1 MGTGANS
8 SDNHQEQPLTN
19 NPAIAALEGFSQESS
34 SSLSVEQLDTNSS
47 HSGPVPVD
55 NMLSSPTLSPP
66 RSLPMRDA
74 SDSSGDNSP
83 LTGTPPL
90 QPAILINSV
99 NNSLSNNSSS
109 PSITPEKPKRDDNMA
124 EYEAIELGRLPPSL
138 QPQTKESQTTDHS
151 IQIIP
156 EDGSSI
162 TRSRATTNPVSE
174 PLALFLKQMNIS
186 SDDFDS
192 FELGMLNIIFSP
204 KTWQQRVPTWVS
216 LPSVSSLITKVA
228 FYLSIRVQD
237 LAAPGTT
244 VANGTN
250 ITKHLSITGQA
261 IPLYNQQA
269 ITRAY
274 RINGFSNTISWV
286 GSLWLLLYL
295 SLQINAFILAVHDG
309 QTDYS
314 FRDIFFEPFDLSKL
328 FTGSSQST
336 KASLANSVSSYYV
349 WPFLIAIPLV
359 AGVFSGWRYGKMA
372 QSTNADSLELDIKQ
386 LKEYSPSARLDYW
399 RWYLP
404 KHPLSGPL
412 KRISLYLRYQ
422 ANIPDDAR
430 EKIFTTLVEFS
441 AKAKGHTQ
449 LRARE
454 VIASLTFAINPQD
467 LVKAKAIFPDLDYT
481 QTIKTMGKAYSNLNS
496 AAFSLKPNDHEN
508 QLDALLRAGKTR
520 YITHEQQ
527 LGYAGSFLALFI
539 LYDFY
544 VSYGDLSLAL
554 IVLKGLINAFKN
566 IDEMLK
572 CKQANKVWS
581 WRKESKIYVCSVC
594 GDELQVAYRDIWT
607 QETCV
612 TAFMARTQPAQK
624 IINFFQKHNLQ
635 GVTSLD
641 FSAQLKADYT
651 VYHTAAELDAI
662 FAVINQQ
669 LPKLNNFIFI
679 SDSTAYS
686 FTPLPNSFYAG
697 APLGRFLAKASQLK
711 TINLSYLCLQ
721 NGSISLISSLANST
735 ITTLN
740 LYGNLIGDDGVA
752 ALINTMQ
759 YLPNLQTININDC
772 ESSDLPVV
780 DFVEACLKLPGLTNI
795 TYGSTYIT
803 DDSAAPLAQLLQKP
817 NLRTFSIYGGTYTDK
832 ALQSF
837 AAQLPY
843 AKNLTSLSLEYWSM
857 TNQSTIEALT
867 DALNQLPLQ
876 YLRLLGQNVEP
887 TVAGMAYF
895 FAHLNRLPR
904 LQELT
909 LAASTCP
916 DEDNAAAFEATFPSS
931 AINNLKILYCYN
943 PALSINA
950 TTKIM
955 SGLAKSNLTALYIKA
970 TDLSN
975 TQAAHMQHLLNAP
988 KLNQLYFRQNGF
1000 DETVSLNLVKQLPH
1014 SAVTIFEI
1022 YDNGIT
1028 SPVVDTLA
1036 DLVLKTKLILIGIM
1050 GGGESS
1056 IRRLFKQATQ
1066 LGSPVRKL
1074 AFISDQIND
1083 DTAEMIAKNLPNTA
1097 LTEFTLKNT
1106 NISDQGVQ
1114 AIAKALIRPTKY
1126 QPLWLDRLVQNNQD
1140 TIESA
1145 TQLTTLNLVDSK
1157 MTISGAQALYNNLP
1171 YTNIA
1176 ITNLSL
1182 PGPHVSSEQLAELR
1196 FTSAASRSATIP
1208 WPVQLSY
1215 ALLFT
1220 LPQQTWTSARRFIYA
1235 NEYQDPSANSF
1246 KTLFTTCL
1254 FLLLTYKF
1262 FNASLKKIS
1271 CSNVC
1276 FGLFTQP
1283 RNHHDSFLSL
1293 PTNNES
1299 LDYK

>member
-1 MGTGANS
+1 MGTSANS
-8 SDNHQEQPLTN
+8 SDHHQEQPLTN
-19 NPAIAALEGFSQESS
+19 NPAIAALEGLSQESS
-34 SSLSVEQLDTNSS
+34 SSLSVEQLDTNSP
-47 HSGPVPVD
+47 HSGPAPVD
-55 NMLSSPTLSPP
+55 NLLSSPTL
-66 RSLPMRDA
+66 
-74 SDSSGDNSP
+74 
-83 LTGTPPL
+83 
-90 QPAILINSV
+90 
-99 NNSLSNNSSS
+99 S
-109 PSITPEKPKRDDNMA
+109 PSITPEKPA

-641 FSAQLKADYT
+641 FSAQLSTDYK
-651 VYHTAAELDAI
+651 VYHTAEELDAI
-662 FAVINQQ
+662 FTVINQQ
-669 LPKLNNFIFI
+669 LPMLNNFTFRGSNDALYLSIYP
-679 SDSTAYS
+679 DSS
-686 FTPLPNSFYAG
+686 YAG
-697 APLGRFLAKASQLK
+697 APLGRFLANATRLK
-711 TINLSYLCLQ
+711 TVDFTYLLLQTNGTVALASYLP
-721 NGSISLISSLANST
+721 ST
-735 ITTLN
+735 ALTSLN
-740 LYGNLIGDDGVA
+740 LDTNIFGDEGIN
-752 ALINTMQ
+752 ALIQ
-759 YLPNLQTININDC
+759 ALPQMNQLEQLNIMTC
-772 ESSDLPVV
+772 ESSDNRVQS
-780 DFVEACLKLPGLTNI
+780 FINACLNHPKLTDI
-795 TYGSTYIT
+795 TYGSTYISDAT
-803 DDSAAPLAQLLQKP
+803 AETLALLLLKS
-817 NLRTFSIYGGTYTDK
+817 NLTKFGFYGGSYTDIG
-832 ALQSF
+832 LQF
-837 AAQLPY
+837 IAAQLPY
-843 AKNLTSLSLEYWSM
+843 AKNLTNLSIDYWSM
-857 TNQSTIEALT
+857 TDPSTIYALSDALT
-867 DALNQLPLQ
+867 QIPIQQLRLVGNSNELTVPGMGYFFYQLPFMRNL
-876 YLRLLGQNVEP
+876 
-887 TVAGMAYF
+887 T
-895 FAHLNRLPR
+895 HLIIGG
-904 LQELT
+904 
-909 LAASTCP
+909 STCI
-916 DEDNAAAFEATFPSS
+916 DEASASDFGAYFPSS
-931 AINNLKILYCYN
+931 SISNFVMAYCSN
-943 PALSINA
+943 QALSINA
-950 TTKIM
+950 TRQF
-955 SGLAKSNLTALYIKA
+955 SQGLIQSNLT
-970 TDLSN
+970 
-975 TQAAHMQHLLNAP
+975 
-988 KLNQLYFRQNGF
+988 
-1000 DETVSLNLVKQLPH
+1000 SLNLKIVPLDNAFLGGLHQIIQMKQLELLRLTSNNLSEDFNLALTKELPH
-1014 SAVTIFEI
+1014 SQLKSLTINSASSS
-1022 YDNGIT
+1022 DRNGI
-1028 SPVVDTLA
+1028 SDK
-1036 DLVLKTKLILIGIM
+1036 VLNQTANLLLETKLTTINFGDDNYLSRYSIQYLFDKVIAENSNV
-1050 GGGESS
+1050 ESFIIYGS
-1056 IRRLFKQATQ
+1056 Q
-1066 LGSPVRKL
+1066 LGDEGTKHIAAHLLTTHSRLRNINLVGC
-1074 AFISDQIND
+1074 QITD
-1083 DTAEMIAKNLPNTA
+1083 LGAHYIANS
-1097 LTEFTLKNT
+1097 LTRFTQNRL
-1106 NISDQGVQ
+1106 
-1114 AIAKALIRPTKY
+1114 
-1126 QPLWLDRLVQNNQD
+1126 LWLDHLLLSDYSVVEP
-1140 TIESA
+1140 T
-1145 TQLTTLNLVDSK
+1145 TQLSFLGLGDNNITSK
-1157 MTISGAQALYNNLP
+1157 GAKEILAVIPQ
-1171 YTNIA
+1171 TNIPFVNVFLSGYNL
-1176 ITNLSL
+1176 TNADVANIAAS
-1182 PGPHVSSEQLAELR
+1182 V
-1196 FTSAASRSATIP
+1196 TSGASRSASIP

-1215 ALLFT
+1215 ALLIT
-1220 LPQQTWTSARRFIYA
+1220 LPHKLLSATHNYISNKEINDDSSCSYK
-1235 NEYQDPSANSF
+1235 E
-1246 KTLFTTCL
+1246 
-1254 FLLLTYKF
+1254 LLTTILFALLAYQLIST
-1262 FNASLKKIS
+1262 SLKKITIPAAR
-1271 CSNVC
+1271 
-1276 FGLFTQP
+1276 FGLFGRQP
-1283 RNHHDSFLSL
+1283 NQNMASED
-1293 PTNNES
+1293 TTIEIIN
-1299 LDYK
+1299 YK